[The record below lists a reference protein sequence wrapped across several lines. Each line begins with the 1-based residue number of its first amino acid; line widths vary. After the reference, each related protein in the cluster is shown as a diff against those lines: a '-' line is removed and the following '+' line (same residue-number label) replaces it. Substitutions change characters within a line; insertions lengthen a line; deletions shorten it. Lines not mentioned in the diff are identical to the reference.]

1 MKQKLFLTLALLMT
15 VCSFCKADNVL
26 IAEIDWTKESAYY
39 SGVWYSPD
47 YAEVSVEKGTGLII
61 DCSSDGST
69 NYWEP
74 QVPIIAHIPYLQ
86 AGDNYQVT
94 FTVDAPAA
102 GTIRLDLCSWDDGAT
117 SALAFEVEKGS
128 HEYTIDFNDYPT
140 SCTNAQ
146 LFYQCGKIP
155 GKHIIKK
162 VQIWGP
168 DDNNREAYAVYDE
181 SNKRLTFYYDSDQ
194 EGKTGEIFPLNTG
207 LNPPG
212 WHDKEIV
219 SAVFHSTFSKARPTS
234 TRAWFEQQKSLTSI
248 SGIENLNTSEVTDMG
263 WMFFSCRS
271 IERIDTRLFDTSKVT
286 NMSSMFCGCDGLT
299 RLNLGSFDTSNVTN
313 MENMF
318 KNCSNLK
325 TIFVSPKWNTGNVSE
340 SSSMFEGCAN
350 LKGEKGTTY
359 DIEHNGKEYAQIDG
373 GTSDPGYLSAH
384 PSGYAVYYD
393 NTLTFYNDEKMDEK
407 PGDESN
413 KFLLNIDNYEKPG
426 WLKYDNQI
434 TKVVFDESF
443 ATARPVCTYSWFE
456 HFNQLSTIEGIV
468 NLNTSKV
475 TDMECMFNGCGIP
488 SLDLSHFNTQNVT
501 SMIMMFYGCNNLTTL
516 DLSSFDT
523 SNVTTMLMMFNN
535 CRNLEELNLSNFD
548 TQNVTV
554 MMNMFNGNS
563 KLKTIYVGEKWDA
576 ENVEIS
582 YAMFSGCE
590 KLEGEKGTTYDE
602 SHTDKEYAHID
613 GAPDN
618 PGYLSTVPPV
628 EAYAVLSS
636 TGETLTFY
644 YDNKKKT
651 HQDTGTVYP
660 LNTGFSFPGWYKSHG
675 GEDNPN
681 KITKVVFDI
690 SFKDARPTSTFFW
703 FFEQEQLTKI
713 TGIAYLNTSK
723 VTNMCS
729 MFNGCKKLTSLTLSK
744 FKTSKVTDM
753 SYMFYDCR
761 SLINLNVSKFNT
773 SKVKNMVSMFTYC
786 SSLTSLDVS
795 NFDTSN
801 VTDMSSM
808 FESCESLMSLDVS
821 SFNTSKVKYM
831 WGMFCNCTSLTTLDI
846 SSFDTSSVVDMSW
859 MFYNLNQVTTIYVGD
874 QWNTEN
880 LSDTE
885 TEYGSENGWV
895 YLFENCR
902 SLIGEQGTIFD
913 ANHIDKEYARIDGGA
928 SKPGYFSSKPSGI
941 TTGVEL
947 QDKGQRSKDKGQSEE
962 WYTIDGRKLS
972 GVPAKKGVY
981 IHNGNKQIVR

>member
-1 MKQKLFLTLALLMT
+1 MKQKLFLTLALLMA

-26 IAEIDWTKESAYY
+26 IANIDWTKQTAYY
-39 SGVWYSPD
+39 GDMWYHS
-47 YAEVSVEKGTGLII
+47 AATLEVSSNGLVIT
-61 DCSSDGST
+61 SNPPENA

-74 QVPIIAHIPYLQ
+74 QVPIIAHIPYLLS
-86 AGDNYQVT
+86 GGNYQVT

-102 GTIRLDLCSWDDGAT
+102 GVIRLDLCDWNVSGAT
-117 SALAFEVEKGS
+117 SALAFEVKKGE
-128 HEYTIDFNDYPT
+128 HEYTIDFYDYPAY
-140 SCTNAQ
+140 CTDAK
-146 LFYQCGKIP
+146 LFYQCGKIS

-162 VQIWGP
+162 VEIWGP
-168 DDNNREAYAVYDE
+168 EDNNREAYAVYNE
-181 SNKRLTFYYDSDQ
+181 SNKLLTFYYDSNQ

-207 LNPPG
+207 LDLPG

-219 SAVFHSTFSKARPTS
+219 TVVFNQSFSEARPTT
-234 TRAWFEQQKSLTSI
+234 TRAWFEEQKSLE
-248 SGIENLNTSEVTDMG
+248 GVGNLEFLNTSEVTDMG
-263 WMFFSCRS
+263 WMFYGCEKLKYIR
-271 IERIDTRLFDTSKVT
+271 TKNFDTSKVT
-286 NMSSMFCGCDGLT
+286 NMSSMFCNCDSLT
-299 RLNLGSFDTSNVTN
+299 TLDLGSFNTSKVTN
-313 MENMF
+313 MTDMFCWCNFLNTIYVSTGWDTSKVTESNNMF
-318 KNCSNLK
+318 FACNNIKGG
-325 TIFVSPKWNTGNVSE
+325 TGTLYD
-340 SSSMFEGCAN
+340 EGHVNAA
-350 LKGEKGTTY
+350 
-359 DIEHNGKEYAQIDG
+359 YARIDG
-373 GTSDPGYLSAH
+373 GESNPGYLTER

-393 NTLTFYNDEKMDEK
+393 KTLTFYNDGKMDEK

-501 SMIMMFYGCNNLTTL
+501 SMIMMFFRCENLTTL

-523 SNVTTMLMMFNN
+523 SNVTNMMNMFNN

-548 TQNVTV
+548 TQNVTN
-554 MMNMFNGNS
+554 MMMMFSGCNI
-563 KLKTIYVGEKWDA
+563 LKTIYVGEKWDT
-576 ENVEIS
+576 ENVEAS

-613 GAPDN
+613 GGPDN
-618 PGYLSTVPPV
+618 RGYLSTVPPV

-636 TGETLTFY
+636 TGKTLTFY

-660 LNTGFSFPGWYKSHG
+660 LNTGYSMPGWYKSHG

-681 KITKVVFDI
+681 NITKVVFDI
-690 SFKDARPTSTFFW
+690 SFKDARPTSTYCW
-703 FFEQEQLTKI
+703 FLEQEKLTKI

-729 MFNGCKKLTSLTLSK
+729 MFESCKSLKSLTLSK
-744 FKTSKVTDM
+744 FKTSNVTDM
-753 SYMFYDCR
+753 SYMFYDCG
-761 SLINLNVSKFNT
+761 SLTNLNVSKFNT

-786 SSLTSLDVS
+786 SSITSLDLS
-795 NFDTSN
+795 NFNTSN
-801 VTDMSSM
+801 VVCMSSM
-808 FESCESLMSLDVS
+808 FENCESLTSLDVS
-821 SFNTSKVKYM
+821 SFNTSKVTDM

-859 MFYNLNQVTTIYVGD
+859 MFFNLNKVTTIYVGD
-874 QWNTEN
+874 QWNTN
-880 LSDTE
+880 SLSKTE
-885 TEYGSENGWV
+885 TANCEENGWV
-895 YLFENCR
+895 NLFGNCN
-902 SLIGEQGTIFD
+902 SLVGEKGTRYD
-913 ANHIDKEYARIDGGA
+913 ASHVGKDYAHIDGGTGN
-928 SKPGYFSSKPSGI
+928 PGYFSSKPSGI
-941 TTGVEL
+941 TTGEAL
-947 QDKGQRSKDKGQSEE
+947 QVTSDKVQVTSEE

-972 GVPAKKGVY
+972 GKPNAKGMY
-981 IHNGNKQIVR
+981 IHNGKKVVKQ